1 MDAYT
6 LLGVSPGVD
15 QHELKRAYRRMA
27 MRWHPDRNADPD
39 APEQFK
45 ALRTAYESL
54 IATVGTPATED
65 TEAQARA
72 ETAAAPADEPAEE
85 PAPPRGADRRM
96 DLSLTLEEAFLGC
109 TSEVVLARGV
119 VCESCSGSGEEAL
132 SVSRLCEPCR
142 GSGRLRDADGLARCA
157 SCGGR
162 GYRSTQPCSAC
173 AGSGCQQRG
182 RTISVGVPAGLVDG
196 DELRLAGEGE
206 PCTDPR
212 GLPGDLRLRIVL
224 APHPIFRRDRRNLL
238 VQRPVSA
245 LRMLIGGELRVPYP
259 GGSKRIVVEPGVAH
273 ARAVN
278 VAGAG
283 FPPTRGRPAG
293 DLIVELVPHLPQAPD
308 ARVRSLIEQLD
319 AELARDAP
327 RHLPELARWE
337 AVWLS

>member
-15 QHELKRAYRRMA
+15 QRELKRAYRRMA

-54 IATVGTPATED
+54 VATVGTPVAD
-65 TEAQARA
+65 DAGAQARA
-72 ETAAAPADEPAEE
+72 DAHAE

-96 DLSLTLEEAFLGC
+96 DLSLSVEEAFLGC
-109 TSEVVLARGV
+109 TKEVVLAREV
-119 VCESCSGSGEEAL
+119 VCERCSGSGVEAL
-132 SVSRLCEPCR
+132 PVSRLCEPCR
-142 GSGRLRDADGLARCA
+142 GSGRLRDADGLARCH

-173 AGSGCQQRG
+173 AGSGCQQGG

-206 PCTDPR
+206 PCSDAR

-259 GGSKRIVVEPGVAH
+259 GGSRSIVVQPGVAH
-273 ARAVN
+273 ARSVN

-293 DLIVELVPHLPQAPD
+293 DLIVELVPHLPQEPN

-319 AELARDAP
+319 AELARDVP